1 MPEDPLDNLAIT
13 PGEDGSLLR
22 LRVVP
27 GSPKSCIEGLYG
39 DRLKV
44 RVKAPPEKGKANREL
59 IRFLASIL
67 DTHRAKVTIVGGSG
81 GRDKVVQIAGCSPG
95 ELRRRLAKVFKPK
108 EKADRLG
115 T

>member
-27 GSPKSCIEGLYG
+27 GSPTSCIEGVYG
-39 DRLKV
+39 ERLKV
-44 RVKAPPEKGKANREL
+44 RIKAPPEKGKANREL

-67 DTHRAKVTIVGGSG
+67 DTQRAEVTIVGGSG
-81 GRDKVVQIAGCSPG
+81 GRDKVVQIAGCSPE
-95 ELRRRLAKVFKPK
+95 ELRQRLSSAFQR
-108 EKADRLG
+108 A
-115 T
+115 